1 MRKPELKRMTA
12 ALRQLTPTQRKLV
25 AAELAA
31 LDTQP
36 AAIAVIEGR
45 FAAGAA
51 CPHCQAKHVRRHG
64 LLRGVQRYLCL
75 ECHRTFTALSGTPLN
90 RLHKRSKWLQQA
102 KALEDG
108 LTLHEVA
115 DALDI
120 HVSTAHRWRHR
131 FLKLP
136 EHIQPEAL
144 TGIAEADETVFLL
157 SFKGKR
163 SGLDRKARKRGGKAS
178 KPGMSQEQVP
188 VLVARDRAG
197 ATMNCVLDAVDT
209 VTLVGALKPFVAQDV
224 VLCTD
229 GSKALGAAAREL
241 GVEHHA
247 VNLSAGIRVDGAWHV
262 QNVNAYHSRLKTWIR
277 KFHGVATCYLKNYLG
292 WFRALDRDPAGGPK
306 PAQWLAMALGGGC

>member
-1 MRKPELKRMTA
+1 LKRASQPVRIVRTA
-12 ALRQLTPTQRKLV
+12 KRST
-25 AAELAA
+25 
-31 LDTQP
+31 
-36 AAIAVIEGR
+36 
-45 FAAGAA
+45 
-51 CPHCQAKHVRRHG
+51 
-64 LLRGVQRYLCL
+64 YLCL
-75 ECHRTFTALSGTPLN
+75 ECRRTFTALSGTPLN

-115 DALDI
+115 NALNI

-136 EHIQPEAL
+136 ELIQPPAL

-157 SFKGKR
+157 SFKGRR
-163 SGLDRKARKRGGKAS
+163 SGLDRKARKRGGRAS
-178 KPGMSQEQVP
+178 KPGMCHEQVP

-197 ATMNCVLDAVDT
+197 ATMNWVLAGVNTAALVD
-209 VTLVGALKPFVAQDV
+209 VLKPFIAQDV

-247 VNLSAGIRVDGAWHV
+247 VNLSAGVRVDECVACSECQCVSQSAQSMDTEIPRRG
-262 QNVNAYHSRLKTWIR
+262 HSLPEELP
-277 KFHGVATCYLKNYLG
+277 GLVSS
-292 WFRALDRDPAGGPK
+292 P
-306 PAQWLAMALGGGC
+306 

>member
-1 MRKPELKRMTA
+1 LKRASQPVRIVRTA
-12 ALRQLTPTQRKLV
+12 KRST
-25 AAELAA
+25 
-31 LDTQP
+31 
-36 AAIAVIEGR
+36 
-45 FAAGAA
+45 
-51 CPHCQAKHVRRHG
+51 
-64 LLRGVQRYLCL
+64 YLCL
-75 ECHRTFTALSGTPLN
+75 ECRRTFTALSGTPLN

-115 DALDI
+115 NALNI

-136 EHIQPEAL
+136 ELIQPPVL

-157 SFKGKR
+157 SFKG
-163 SGLDRKARKRGGKAS
+163 AS
-178 KPGMSQEQVP
+178 NPGMCHEQVP

-197 ATMNCVLDAVDT
+197 ATMNWVLAGVNTAALVD
-209 VTLVGALKPFVAQDV
+209 VLKPFIAQDV

-247 VNLSAGIRVDGAWHV
+247 VNLSAGVRVDECVACSECQCVSQSAQSMDTEIPRRG
-262 QNVNAYHSRLKTWIR
+262 HSLPEELP
-277 KFHGVATCYLKNYLG
+277 GLVSS
-292 WFRALDRDPAGGPK
+292 P
-306 PAQWLAMALGGGC
+306 